1 MDTPS
6 FLVNRFGGGEEGGE
20 KERGEEGRE
29 EGGRNRG
36 GFCIVYSIMHIRKML
51 LYCSVL
57 LRVISE

>member
-36 GFCIVYSIMHIRKML
+36 GFCI
-51 LYCSVL
+51 CSVQYNAHKENATL
-57 LRVISE
+57 LQCST